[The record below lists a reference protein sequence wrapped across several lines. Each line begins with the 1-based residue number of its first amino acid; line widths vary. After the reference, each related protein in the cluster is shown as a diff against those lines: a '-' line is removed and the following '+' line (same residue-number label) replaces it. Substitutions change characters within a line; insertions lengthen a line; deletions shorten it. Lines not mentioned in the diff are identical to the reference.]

1 MAQEA
6 EITTMSEKGQ
16 VVIPQ
21 RIRRTLKIKPRTK
34 FAVYARKNTII
45 MKAFEMPDLEKE
57 LEEVFSIMDRKHLKL
72 TEMDVYEEVQA
83 YRASKRKQK
92 KS

>member
-21 RIRRTLKIKPRTK
+21 KIRKNLKIKPRTK
-34 FAVYARKNTII
+34 FAVYTKNDMII
-45 MKAFEMPDLEKE
+45 MKAFEVPNLEKE
-57 LEEVFSIMDRKHLKL
+57 WSEIFDMVDKKNLKIS
-72 TEMDVYEEVQA
+72 EQQVYDEVQSH
-83 YRASKRKQK
+83 RARKKR
-92 KS
+92 